1 FQSFDLHQLL
11 ANLAKMFKLRALEK
25 NIRLT
30 FNLPNNLPQN
40 IETDPVKLKQ
50 ILINLIDNG
59 IKFTDQGGVTLNL
72 KLLTESNQTMLA
84 FAIIDTGQ
92 GILPSH
98 LESIFVP
105 FVQTKQS
112 EQQGTGLGL
121 AICQQF
127 ARLLGGEI
135 TVSSRLGEGSLFKFQ
150 IPITVV
156 QPQATLTIQQPVK
169 NFNFSPE
176 QEQKIAT
183 LDLTNMSTEWIKQ
196 LHQAA
201 IAIDSELILQLIKQI
216 PATEPDLTAG
226 LIRMLKNFE
235 YDEMVELIERSWM

>member
-1 FQSFDLHQLL
+1 
-11 ANLAKMFKLRALEK
+11 
-25 NIRLT
+25 
-30 FNLPNNLPQN
+30 
-40 IETDPVKLKQ
+40 
-50 ILINLIDNG
+50 
-59 IKFTDQGGVTLNL
+59 TLNL
-72 KLLTESNQTMLA
+72 KLLTKSNQTMLA

-92 GILPSH
+92 GISPSH

-105 FVQTKQS
+105 FMQTKQS

-135 TVSSRLGEGSLFKFQ
+135 TVSSTIGQGSLFKFQ

-156 QPQATLTIQQPVK
+156 QSQATLTVQQPVK

-176 QEQKIAT
+176 TEEELAT
-183 LDLTNMSTEWIKQ
+183 FDLTNMSTEWIRQ

-201 IAIDSELILQLIKQI
+201 IAIDSDLISQLIKQI
-216 PATEPDLTAG
+216 PATEPDLAAG
-226 LIRMLKNFE
+226 LIKMLKNFE
-235 YDEMVELIERSWM
+235 YDEMVELIERSWI